1 MTEIVPS
8 AMQVDRAAAGT
19 AADPSV
25 VKKEEP
31 IARPVEATDNLFEG
45 MIIAVSSTLDNKYV
59 LTFTTAM
66 P

>member
-1 MTEIVPS
+1 MTEIAPS
-8 AMQVDRAAAGT
+8 VMQVDRAAAAT

-25 VKKEEP
+25 AKNEEP
-31 IARPVEATDNLFEG
+31 IARSVEATDHLFEG

-59 LTFTTAM
+59 LTLATAM